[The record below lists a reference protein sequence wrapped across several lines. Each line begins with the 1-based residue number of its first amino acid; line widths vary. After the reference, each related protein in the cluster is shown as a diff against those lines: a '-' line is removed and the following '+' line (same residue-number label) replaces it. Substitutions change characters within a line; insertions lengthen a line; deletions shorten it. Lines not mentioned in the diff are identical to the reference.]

1 MKRKRP
7 KNGDVFEIQIS
18 EGMLAY
24 GQLVEGNVLGCYIFY
39 DVISEE
45 HLSLQQIANSPIL
58 MLTFTVDQKIVSGE
72 RKIIGNAT
80 VPETVCIPEFR
91 VDYMENGSLTCKV
104 MKYDG
109 TILRETNE
117 DEKKKLSTMK
127 SYTPNIIENVIKAK
141 FGYIPW
147 DNSYDQ
153 LIYRR

>member
-72 RKIIGNAT
+72 WKIIGNAT

-104 MKYDG
+104 MKYDLVDVQKE
-109 TILRETNE
+109 INR
-117 DEKKKLSTMK
+117 
-127 SYTPNIIENVIKAK
+127 I

-147 DNSYDQ
+147 HNSYDQ